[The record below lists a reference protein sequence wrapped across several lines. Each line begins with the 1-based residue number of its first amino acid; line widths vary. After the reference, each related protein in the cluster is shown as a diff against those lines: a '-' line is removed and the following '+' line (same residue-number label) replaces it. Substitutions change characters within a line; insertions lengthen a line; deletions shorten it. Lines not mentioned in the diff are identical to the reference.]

1 MRIMRSHMDLSVL
14 FEPAQLIFTIP
25 LLISFMFGG
34 LALIGLFEFD
44 GFDIDMDTDVDVGPG
59 VGADL
64 GADADIGTNAD
75 TGADG
80 GVATDAD
87 VDADVDMD
95 ADAEADAGSGGGLLQ
110 LLGFGYVPFT
120 LSLVLLCFSFG
131 WTGLLLSSLFGASV
145 AGVVG
150 GGVAASVVLA
160 LPAFLAAGIVTAP
173 LSRFLA
179 PLFQDYGKATKTYEL
194 VGKTGVLTTGS
205 VSETFGSASV
215 RVPGRSPIEVS
226 ARVQDSADAE
236 AIRYGDPVLIYDH
249 DAEKNVYYV
258 TPHDPDDP

>member
-1 MRIMRSHMDLSVL
+1 MDLSVL

-34 LALIGLFEFD
+34 LALVGLFEFD
-44 GFDIDMDTDVDVGPG
+44 GFDIDMDTDMDAGADIG
-59 VGADL
+59 ADVGADM
-64 GADADIGTNAD
+64 
-75 TGADG
+75 GADG
-80 GVATDAD
+80 GIATDAD

-95 ADAEADAGSGGGLLQ
+95 ADADTGSGGGGLFQ
-110 LLGFGYVPFT
+110 LLGFGYVPLT

-131 WTGLLLSSLFGASV
+131 WTGLLLSSLFGSSV

-150 GGVAASVVLA
+150 GGVAASGVLA
-160 LPAFLAAGIVTAP
+160 VPALLAAGIVTAP
-173 LSRFLA
+173 LSRLFA

-194 VGKTGVLTTGS
+194 VGKTAVLTTGS
-205 VSETFGSASV
+205 VSETFGSVSV

-226 ARVQDSADAE
+226 ARVQEEADAE
-236 AIRYGDPVLIYDH
+236 AISYGDRVLIYDH

-258 TPHDPDDP
+258 APHDPEP